1 MQERGVRSLD
11 WEGPLGEEMARH
23 STIVWEIPLRILAV
37 TVHGGTKSGI
47 RLGDSTMRTVENTK
61 LTGLL
66 WI

>member
-1 MQERGVRSLD
+1 MD
-11 WEGPLGEEMARH
+11 WEGPLEEEMATH
-23 STIVWEIPLRILAV
+23 SSIVWEMPYRDGWQAV
-37 TVHGGTKSGI
+37 VHGVTKSRI

>member
-1 MQERGVRSLD
+1 
-11 WEGPLGEEMARH
+11 MATY
-23 STIVWEIPLRILAV
+23 SSIVWEIPLREAWQAI
-37 TVHGGTKSGI
+37 VHGVTKSGI